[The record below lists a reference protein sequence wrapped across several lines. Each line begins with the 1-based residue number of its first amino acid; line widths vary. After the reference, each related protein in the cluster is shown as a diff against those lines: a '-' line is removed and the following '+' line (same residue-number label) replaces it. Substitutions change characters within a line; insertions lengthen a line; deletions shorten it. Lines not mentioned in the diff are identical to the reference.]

1 MVKKTSQF
9 VRDCQ
14 SIWISD
20 VHLGHKESKA
30 EALLSFLKSV
40 NPENLF
46 LLGDIVDLW
55 EFKSGLRWPH
65 SHTRLIKHLLK
76 MAKRGCK
83 IYYIP
88 GNHDASL
95 RKFIGYR
102 YHNVKIY
109 KEYIYTALSGEKM
122 LLLHGDRFDN
132 LVRLNRFYGWIGD
145 ISYDFLLLLN
155 RWYNK
160 LRERMGYP
168 YWSLSSYLKE
178 NVKSARAAIDS
189 FIQAATFEAK
199 KRGCDS
205 VVCGH
210 IHHPEFCEMND
221 VRYYNDGDWI
231 ENNSALMESLDGKI
245 ELIDFRIPQTNNEG
259 VSSLF
264 PAPSASNRQLTTKT
278 APSQKSA

>member
-1 MVKKTSQF
+1 MTERTTQF
-9 VRDCQ
+9 VRECE

-20 VHLGHKESKA
+20 IHLGHKESKA
-30 EALLSFLKSV
+30 ELLLSFLKSV
-40 NPENLF
+40 QPKNLF

-55 EFKSGLRWPH
+55 EFKSGMRWPH
-65 SHTRLIKHLLK
+65 SHTQLLKHILK

-88 GNHDASL
+88 GNHDATL

-102 YHNVKIY
+102 YKNIKIQ
-109 KEYIYTALSGEKM
+109 KEYIYESLNGERM

-132 LVRLNRFYGWIGD
+132 LVRLNKFYGWVGD

-160 LRERMGYP
+160 LRNRLGYP

-178 NVKSARAAIDS
+178 NVKSARVAIDS
-189 FIQAATFEAK
+189 FVQAATFEAK
-199 KRGCDS
+199 RRGCTS

-210 IHHPEFCEMND
+210 IHHPEYQIANG
-221 VRYYNDGDWI
+221 VHYYNDGDWI
-231 ENNSALMESLDGKI
+231 ENNSALIEGKDGKI
-245 ELIDFRIPQTNNEG
+245 ELIYFRQNAKSPGSELESLATKE
-259 VSSLF
+259 SSL
-264 PAPSASNRQLTTKT
+264 PAR
-278 APSQKSA
+278 KSA

>member
-1 MVKKTSQF
+1 MVNTTSQF
-9 VRDCQ
+9 VRECE

-40 NPENLF
+40 NPKNLF
-46 LLGDIVDLW
+46 LLGDIVDFW
-55 EFKSGLRWPH
+55 EFKSGMRWPH
-65 SHTRLIKHLLK
+65 SHTQIFKQLLK

-88 GNHDASL
+88 GNHDATL

-102 YHNVKIY
+102 YRNVKIY
-109 KEYIYTALSGEKM
+109 KEYVHTTKAGEKL

-132 LVRLNRFYGWIGD
+132 LVRLNKFYGWIGD
-145 ISYDFLLLLN
+145 VSYDFLLFLN

-160 LRERMGYP
+160 ARKRFGYP

-178 NVKSARAAIDS
+178 NVKSARIAIDS
-189 FIQAATFEAK
+189 FIKAATYEAK
-199 KRGCDS
+199 RRDCDG

-210 IHHPEFCEMND
+210 IHHPEVKEHNGIK
-221 VRYYNDGDWI
+221 YYNDGDWI
-231 ENNSALMESLDGKI
+231 ENNSALVEDKSGKL
-245 ELIDFRIPQTNNEG
+245 ELIFFRHQTPVYDPTDDDAFDEVE
-259 VSSLF
+259 VSL
-264 PAPSASNRQLTTKT
+264 K
-278 APSQKSA
+278 KSA